1 MLRSAVKFLELL
13 LHSTAKCVVVVRK
26 VSKKTLHL
34 HIMKSM
40 TKIKCFFKKKKPKTN
55 VNGFKKGD

>member
-26 VSKKTLHL
+26 VSKKNFTPSYYE
-34 HIMKSM
+34 IYDENQV
-40 TKIKCFFKKKKPKTN
+40 FFKKKKPKTN